1 MKVSTIKKS
10 SLYLSSIITLILI
23 IYLVY
28 FLVGNNV
35 IFPSPIEVVKAFL
48 GLFRDLDTYVV
59 IGYTFLRLIIVI
71 GLSFLIGSILGILA
85 SKFEGCYLF
94 LKPIMNILRTV
105 PVVAVVVIILMLI
118 GKVVTPYIICFLVLV
133 PLIYENFYAGIKSLD
148 KDLMEVWT
156 LESSF
161 NFKVIKRIIMPL
173 AKPFIS
179 ASFNQS
185 VGLGLKVLV
194 MAEFICYTPNSIGRK
209 LTLEAN
215 YLRYDN
221 VFAWTLFLFIFVLVI
236 ESIVKLVFKDRK
248 DG

>member
-1 MKVSTIKKS
+1 
-10 SLYLSSIITLILI
+10 
-23 IYLVY
+23 
-28 FLVGNNV
+28 
-35 IFPSPIEVVKAFL
+35 
-48 GLFRDLDTYVV
+48 
-59 IGYTFLRLIIVI
+59 
-71 GLSFLIGSILGILA
+71 
-85 SKFEGCYLF
+85 
-94 LKPIMNILRTV
+94 
-105 PVVAVVVIILMLI
+105 
-118 GKVVTPYIICFLVLV
+118 
-133 PLIYENFYAGIKSLD
+133 
-148 KDLMEVWT
+148 MEVWT